1 MDQRVAVAPMAE
13 PPRPALPPIGDRLFG
28 TDPHQRIR
36 LVQCGVASL
45 LMVASTIAMGWLVW
59 SGVAPGLPALCWATV
74 SLLGFV
80 GFLALIRSGVN
91 RRFADPALT
100 LAQMCFAFASGAV
113 AYAIAGRGRGAAFPI
128 LMVIMMFG
136 MTSLSARQVRLAS
149 IVAVLLFG
157 SAMVL
162 MSWWQPEVY
171 DPAVE
176 IGHFLMIGVMLPAV
190 GWLAGQ
196 TTRLRKRLQQQKAEL
211 ERAVARIRELAT
223 KDELTGLSNRR
234 HMTELL
240 ELERQRCVRS
250 GQTFCIAL
258 IDLDHFKRVND
269 EHGHDAGDT
278 MLREWVREAANGL
291 RLADILARWGGES
304 FLLLMSDTRAPLARL
319 GIERMRART
328 GRLAVPL
335 GRGEVTVTMSAGVV
349 EHHAGEPVAD
359 AVARAEQALAEA
371 KRTGRNRIAMS

>member
-1 MDQRVAVAPMAE
+1 MDQRVTAETATAAGEVASLA
-13 PPRPALPPIGDRLFG
+13 DRLFG

-36 LVQCGVASL
+36 LVQCGVATL
-45 LMVASTIAMGWLVW
+45 LMLASCLAMAWLVW
-59 SGVAPGLPALCWATV
+59 AGVAPAGPALAWGTV

-80 GFLALIRSGVN
+80 GFLGLIRSGLN

-100 LAQMCFAFASGAV
+100 LQQMCFAFASGAV
-113 AYAIAGRGRGAAFPI
+113 AYAIAGHGRGAAFPI

-136 MTSLSARQVRLAS
+136 MTSLTARQVRLAS
-149 IVAVLLFG
+149 AAAVLLFG
-157 SAMVL
+157 SAMLL
-162 MSWWQPEVY
+162 MANLRPQVY
-171 DPAVE
+171 EPAVE

-190 GWLAGQ
+190 AWLAGQ
-196 TTRLRKRLQQQKAEL
+196 TTRLRVRLQQQKAEL
-211 ERAVARIRELAT
+211 ERAVVRIRELAT

-234 HMTELL
+234 HMVELL

-269 EHGHDAGDT
+269 EHGHAAGDS
-278 MLREWVREAANGL
+278 MLREWAREASAGL

-304 FLLLMSDTRAPLARL
+304 FMLLMSDTRAPLARL
-319 GIERMRART
+319 GVERMRTRT
-328 GRLAVPL
+328 GQLRVPVP
-335 GRGEVTVTMSAGVV
+335 GGEVVVTMSAGVV

-359 AVARAEQALAEA
+359 AVSRAQQALAEA